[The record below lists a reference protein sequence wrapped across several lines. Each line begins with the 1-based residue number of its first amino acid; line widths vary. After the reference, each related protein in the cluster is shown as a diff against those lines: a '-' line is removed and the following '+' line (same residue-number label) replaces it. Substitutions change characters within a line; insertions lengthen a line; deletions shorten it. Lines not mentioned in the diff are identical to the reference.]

1 MKTHSFG
8 ATGVEVP
15 IVGQGTWEMERDPRN
30 AVAALRRGIDL
41 GMTHIDTAE
50 MYGSGRVEELVAEAI
65 EGRRDE
71 VFLVSKVLPTNASR
85 GGTVRAC
92 ENSLRRLK
100 TDRLDGYL
108 LHWEGSYPL
117 EDTVAAFEQ
126 LRAEGKIRSWG
137 VSNFDERAMQQ
148 VVAIAGA
155 PSVACNQ
162 VCYHIRERAIEHDV
176 MPYCRGQGI
185 AIVAYSPFGSGSFP
199 SPGSP
204 GGRAL
209 ADIAATHGV
218 SPHAIALAFLCRDDA
233 VFAIPKSA
241 RVTHVEENA
250 LAGHLALDRDEI
262 AGLDAV
268 FPLGPKRRTLPMI

>member
-1 MKTHSFG
+1 MKTRSFG
-8 ATGVEVP
+8 ASGVEVP
-15 IVGQGTWEMERDPRN
+15 IIGQGTWEMEGDRRN
-30 AVAALRRGIDL
+30 AVTALRRGIDL

-50 MYGSGRVEELVAEAI
+50 MYGSGRVEKLIAEAI

-85 GGTVRAC
+85 EGTVRAC
-92 ENSLRRLK
+92 ERSLRRLK

-137 VSNFDERAMQQ
+137 VSNFDERAMQR
-148 VVAIAGA
+148 VVALAGA
-155 PSVACNQ
+155 PSVACDQ
-162 VCYHIRERAIEHDV
+162 VCYHIRERAVEPDV
-176 MPYCRGQGI
+176 IPFCREQGI

-204 GGRAL
+204 GGQAL
-209 ADIAATHGV
+209 ADIAAARGA
-218 SPHAIALAFLCRDDA
+218 SPHAVALAFLCRDEA

-241 RVTHVEENA
+241 RVDHVEENA
-250 LAGHLALDRDEI
+250 VAGDLSLDHDEI
-262 AGLDAV
+262 ARLDAV